1 MTEEPRQTVAGAYD
15 KIEGHEALCAERYE
29 GIKNSI
35 GDLTKTAD
43 ELKGTL
49 KWSARGIIALLISIL
64 GWALVQL
71 YTLQPL
77 RQTTTATVSTTVSSV
92 RPQP

>member
-1 MTEEPRQTVAGAYD
+1 MTGMEERQSVSGAYA

-29 GIKNSI
+29 GIKNAIS
-35 GDLTKTAD
+35 DLKSTA
-43 ELKGTL
+43 
-49 KWSARGIIALLISIL
+49 KWSGRGIIALLVSIL

-77 RQTTTATVSTTVSSV
+77 RQVPSQSVTISTTTPTV
-92 RPQP
+92 RHMP